1 MSKTALIY
9 SVSCFIWGLGGF
21 FWGAKPTK
29 GPTWRRDWADCGQ
42 KSNKPQIILFVVQA
56 FVNECSS

>member
-1 MSKTALIY
+1 VFHVL
-9 SVSCFIWGLGGF
+9 IWGLGGF

-29 GPTWRRDWADCGQ
+29 SPRSDGPEETGQ
-42 KSNKPQIILFVVQA
+42 KSNKLQIILFVVQA